1 MKTPIHDVLWL
12 HQLPTIR
19 RHLHRRR
26 QHKQYGG
33 IIPQIKCYKIRELNM
48 DKFPRNDNNGKF
60 NKIQDVDLWSN
71 GSDIVQKKSNS
82 DKKLANSKT

>member
-1 MKTPIHDVLWL
+1 MAASTAYYQKTPT
-12 HQLPTIR
+12 QEKTI
-19 RHLHRRR
+19 
-26 QHKQYGG
+26 QTVWGNYT
-33 IIPQIKCYKIRELNM
+33 QIKWYKIQELNM